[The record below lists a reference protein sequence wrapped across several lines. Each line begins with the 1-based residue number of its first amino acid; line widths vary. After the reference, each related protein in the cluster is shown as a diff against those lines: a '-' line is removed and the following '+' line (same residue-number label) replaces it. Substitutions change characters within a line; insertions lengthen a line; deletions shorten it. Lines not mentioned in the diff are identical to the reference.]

1 MTTLIPKIDF
11 KNGGATPTG
20 AINRTIN
27 QKAQEIV
34 SVKDFGALGNGAA
47 DDTTAIQNAINY
59 MTSVGGQLFFPKG
72 YYVVSSTLNVG
83 LPYFNTY
90 DFIVNRTANI
100 SDATYTA
107 NQNSS
112 NIASNLSLKKI
123 DLIGEAETYLVA
135 NFTPSTYQPVIAY
148 NLDQQ
153 SANTTG
159 RIENFNII
167 SSTVFASG
175 VYNPSLVSAYATNK
189 LMGIYTGRGATI
201 VSKVTCA
208 YLGVGILSVSSYWC
222 AFREFT
228 AVYCGDGY
236 SFAQANATDISN
248 VTSFTCNRGM
258 VFDGQNGKVSGIN
271 TENCNNDLTVLEAD
285 ACVFGPGYME
295 DQRTSVASGLYSVIL
310 GNAQGTINLSGCT
323 FLNLLTLKAV
333 GNTKKGYRM
342 WSIGNCEFLACRTYL
357 AGIDVDSTP
366 AAVTGS
372 AINCDLDFSSLI
384 SSYFVVSYS
393 GDLMMGLGSLKLG
406 TAKLLAGTNSYVA
419 YGNGAG
425 LYSDTNGAAFNLGH
439 SSSSIGGSAYVY
451 FGYNNGGIGSI
462 TQNGTTA
469 VAYNTTSD
477 YRLKNNPQ
485 ALTNS
490 GTFIDAL
497 QPKTW
502 SWAQDGSKGVGF
514 LAHEVQTVSANT
526 VTGAKDAVEDIGT
539 IIDSKGKIVHENV
552 IHPSQLQTDETWIKT
567 GTRPVYQ
574 SMEYGSAEFVANIV
588 AELQS
593 LRKRVAAVESK

>member
-11 KNGGATPTG
+11 KNGGSTPTG

-27 QKAQEIV
+27 EKAQEIV
-34 SVKDFGALGNGAA
+34 SVKDFGALGNGIA

-72 YYVVSSTLNVG
+72 YYLVSSTLNVG

-90 DFIVNRTANI
+90 DFIVTRTADI

-112 NIASNLSLKKI
+112 NIASNINLKKI

-153 SANTTG
+153 SADTTG

-167 SSTVFASG
+167 SSAVFASG

-201 VSKVTCA
+201 VSKITCT

-248 VTSFTCNRGM
+248 VTGFTCNRGM

-285 ACVFGPGYME
+285 TCVFGPGYME
-295 DQRTSVASGLYSVIL
+295 DQRTSVTAGLYSVIL
-310 GNAQGTINLSGCT
+310 GNAQGTINLSACT

-342 WSIGNCEFLACRTYL
+342 WSTSNCEFLACRTYL
-357 AGIDVDSTP
+357 AGIDVDSTDV
-366 AAVTGS
+366 AVTGS
-372 AINCDLDFSSLI
+372 AINCDADFSSLKSVYFI
-384 SSYFVVSYS
+384 VSQSGNLDIGKGVLSINQATGPNKLNITQGSAGTFSSYTST
-393 GDLMMGLGSLKLG
+393 G
-406 TAKLLAGTNSYVA
+406 TADSVIAFFYNPNGEAGRIQMNS
-419 YGNGAG
+419 
-425 LYSDTNGAAFNLGH
+425 
-439 SSSSIGGSAYVY
+439 
-451 FGYNNGGIGSI
+451 
-462 TQNGTTA
+462 
-469 VAYNTTSD
+469 NTVTYATSSD
-477 YRLKNNPQ
+477 YRLKNNP
-485 ALTNS
+485 TPIIN
-490 GTFIDAL
+490 AL
-497 QPKTW
+497 QAISQLKPVNYTW
-502 SWAQDGSKGVGF
+502 KSDNSIGQGF
-514 LAHEVQTVSANT
+514 IAHELQAVIPEAVIG
-526 VTGAKDAVEDIGT
+526 VKDAVDENGKPIYQA
-539 IIDSKGKIVHENV
+539 IDTSFLVATLV
-552 IHPSQLQTDETWIKT
+552 
-567 GTRPVYQ
+567 
-574 SMEYGSAEFVANIV
+574 SAIQELK
-588 AELQS
+588 AEVDAL
-593 LRKRVAAVESK
+593 KAK